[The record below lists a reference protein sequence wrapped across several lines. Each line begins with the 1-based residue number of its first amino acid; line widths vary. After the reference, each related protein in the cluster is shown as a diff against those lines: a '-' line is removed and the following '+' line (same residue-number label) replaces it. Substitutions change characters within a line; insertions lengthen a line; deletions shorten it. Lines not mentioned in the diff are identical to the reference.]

1 MYDFPYFF
9 LAGRPRLLPAGDGGR
24 GPPGDRARA
33 ARRNPT
39 PVRRTDGAQLRHRAR
54 QAGRP
59 QGVRRQ
65 GRRRCIYL
73 YIPIRIS
80 LCIYLNCGIALDKLG
95 VLKEFDVKIRES
107 TVINLYLYLR
117 IFLSIYLCRVN
128 QKFDVKVRVSLS
140 RSRSRSLSLFK
151 YLSIYLY
158 VHTRTHV

>member
-1 MYDFPYFF
+1 MTSLIFSSQADRVYF
-9 LAGRPRLLPAGDGGR
+9 LPVTADVVRQVIARERPDGILLQFGGQT
-24 GPPGDRARA
+24 A
-33 ARRNPT
+33 
-39 PVRRTDGAQLRHRAR
+39 
-54 QAGRP
+54 
-59 QGVRRQ
+59 
-65 GRRRCIYL
+65 
-73 YIPIRIS
+73 
-80 LCIYLNCGIALDKLG
+80 LNCGIALDKLG